1 MGHSTASA
9 KFFAKR
15 PAIKFLCHFA
25 SWRLCVNNS
34 PCKRAFSSAPPAAAR
49 RSAAS
54 RKSTPPCAKIPKARR
69 SFYSHPNRLPL
80 ATLLMG
86 LPFWLMDT
94 GLDDAV
100 LAFAC

>member
-1 MGHSTASA
+1 MKSTAAQINSFAPAPLCA
-9 KFFAKR
+9 KNPVCR
-15 PAIKFLCHFA
+15 QA
-25 SWRLCVNNS
+25 S
-34 PCKRAFSSAPPAAAR
+34 FSAPPAAAR